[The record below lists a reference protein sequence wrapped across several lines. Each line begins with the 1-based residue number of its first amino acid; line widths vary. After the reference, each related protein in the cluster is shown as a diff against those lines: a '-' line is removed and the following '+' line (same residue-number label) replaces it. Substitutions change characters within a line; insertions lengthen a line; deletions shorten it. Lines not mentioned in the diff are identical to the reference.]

1 MTTLIIYY
9 YFPHIAYEETGETK
23 KLGQGKTA
31 SKQENQ
37 ESDPGSLVLDSMLNK
52 YLNKIKGILVS
63 SNDKFI
69 KVPLE
74 KPIKFF
80 LISLKALWWSIHSPF
95 FIAFENDQRLFTK
108 LLAIIRCA
116 TSGQEEYYSMER

>member
-1 MTTLIIYY
+1 MPGLLFILCNGSSAAQICSELSWKLRFVSILLKKSIFIYY

-80 LISLKALWWSIHSPF
+80 LISLKALW
-95 FIAFENDQRLFTK
+95 
-108 LLAIIRCA
+108 
-116 TSGQEEYYSMER
+116 

>member
-1 MTTLIIYY
+1 MNNAYHVPSSILSTSYSSFNSHVTFMTTLIIYY

-63 SNDKFI
+63 SNDKCI

-80 LISLKALWWSIHSPF
+80 LISLKALW
-95 FIAFENDQRLFTK
+95 
-108 LLAIIRCA
+108 
-116 TSGQEEYYSMER
+116 